1 MNSLTLYSAEENLQA
16 FMETEEGGVPAE
28 LQEEFALALAGATE
42 AALAKRDNCVRFI
55 RHVESQIEFAKA
67 EKARINEWQKS
78 LEGGLDRFREYLA
91 HVVAIHGKQPKGA
104 AKLEGRVGTLTLRKK
119 PDTAQVADEAAVP
132 AGFRRVTVMMPADVW
147 EAIAKQ
153 MPAVANYP
161 RDESIDKKSLL
172 AALKAGEEVPG
183 AELLFGEDTLVVK

>member
-28 LQEEFALALAGATE
+28 LQEEFALALAGANE

-55 RHVESQIEFAKA
+55 RHVESQIDFAKA

-78 LEGGLDRFREYLA
+78 LEGGLDRFREYLVR
-91 HVVAIHGKQPKGA
+91 VVALHGKQAKGA

-119 PDTAQVADEAAVP
+119 PDTAQVVDEAAVP
-132 AGFRRVTVMMPADVW
+132 AGFRRVTVTMPADVW

-172 AALKAGEEVPG
+172 VALKAGEEVAG